1 VAQGTTEWAALR
13 VGIPTASNFDKI
25 ITPAKLEFSKASD
38 GYAMRLIAE
47 EHLGYKLDKGVAS
60 TSITR
65 GEVLEKKALG
75 FYRLQIEETCVS
87 LRSAS

>member
-1 VAQGTTEWAALR
+1 
-13 VGIPTASNFDKI
+13 
-25 ITPAKLEFSKASD
+25 
-38 GYAMRLIAE
+38 MRLIAE

-75 FYRLQIEETCVS
+75 FYRLQSEDDACS
-87 LRSAS
+87 RRSGS